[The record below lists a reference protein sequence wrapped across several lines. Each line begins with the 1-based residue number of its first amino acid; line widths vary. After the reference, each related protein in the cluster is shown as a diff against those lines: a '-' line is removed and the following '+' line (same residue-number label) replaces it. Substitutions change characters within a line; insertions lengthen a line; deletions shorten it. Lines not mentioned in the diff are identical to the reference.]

1 MNRRPAY
8 PRRCAAVP
16 QLGSFLF
23 QVEQFVIEIDKLNAI
38 ITSIEKEMVG
48 SSMG

>member
-1 MNRRPAY
+1 MSHDSTTQ
-8 PRRCAAVP
+8 P
-16 QLGSFLF
+16 QTVELTC

-48 SSMG
+48 S